1 MAWANDFVLAMALA
15 ATLAIAAA
23 LRLINLT
30 AVGFNSDEAVY
41 SGQAAAMAGAPELS
55 ELFPMFRA
63 HPLLFQFTLSFGYLL
78 DLDHMF
84 GRVMAALCGV
94 ATVYV
99 VYLLGR
105 LLYGRRAGVLAA
117 LFMALIPYHVVVSR
131 QVLLDAPMTL
141 MATLCLYFLARFAL
155 YEQRRWLYAAGAAMG
170 LTFLSKETG
179 VLFLGAVYAF
189 FALCPSIRVRIVDLA
204 ISFGIMLL
212 VMLPHPLSVLVAGKT
227 DTGGQ
232 YFIWQLF
239 RRPNHDWWFYPS
251 TVPESMGIALI
262 VVAAAG
268 LWLLRKHGSWREVLL
283 LSWIVV
289 PVAFFQLWPV
299 KGYQYLLPV
308 APAVAVLAART
319 LGPYASQI
327 RFEFR
332 GREVAGTLLAPA
344 VTVVVVLSLLIPS
357 IQKIGPGASSGFL
370 AGSGGV
376 PGGRE
381 AGQWVR
387 ANTPE
392 GATLL
397 TIGPSMANLLQ
408 FYGNRQAYGLSVSP
422 NPLHRNPSYEAV
434 TNPDQLIRSSDVQYI
449 VWDAYSASRSAF
461 FSDRVLGYVDRY
473 NGRAVHTQTAKTTT
487 QAGERALRPLIVIYE
502 VRP

>member
-1 MAWANDFVLAMALA
+1 
-15 ATLAIAAA
+15 
-23 LRLINLT
+23 
-30 AVGFNSDEAVY
+30 
-41 SGQAAAMAGAPELS
+41 
-55 ELFPMFRA
+55 
-63 HPLLFQFTLSFGYLL
+63 
-78 DLDHMF
+78 
-84 GRVMAALCGV
+84 
-94 ATVYV
+94 
-99 VYLLGR
+99 
-105 LLYGRRAGVLAA
+105 
-117 LFMALIPYHVVVSR
+117 
-131 QVLLDAPMTL
+131 
-141 MATLCLYFLARFAL
+141 
-155 YEQRRWLYAAGAAMG
+155 
-170 LTFLSKETG
+170 
-179 VLFLGAVYAF
+179 
-189 FALCPSIRVRIVDLA
+189 
-204 ISFGIMLL
+204 
-212 VMLPHPLSVLVAGKT
+212 
-227 DTGGQ
+227 
-232 YFIWQLF
+232 
-239 RRPNHDWWFYPS
+239 
-251 TVPESMGIALI
+251 
-262 VVAAAG
+262 
-268 LWLLRKHGSWREVLL
+268 
-283 LSWIVV
+283 
-289 PVAFFQLWPV
+289 
-299 KGYQYLLPV
+299 V